1 MLQSFW
7 IFRTFHHQYLIFFC
21 WFPLY
26 LGRRTVSLKHIK
38 VVTFNIRL
46 DCKWDGENNFEF
58 RQPLILKT
66 LRKECPDIVCFQ
78 EVLPHVQTWL
88 KESLPEY
95 TVVGCGREPGL
106 RGESVCIAFRANL
119 FSVIHMD
126 TFWLSPEPFTPGS
139 RYAEQSDCPRTAVE
153 LLLHLDGTE
162 QVLRI
167 LNTHLDHQ
175 GTLARSLGLQQILRH
190 LDHAPLFPDAPV
202 ILTGDL
208 NAPPESPEIS
218 VFRAYPEYRNATEGI
233 GMTYHGYMK
242 GTPGSIDYIFLRGPI
257 SCLKTEK
264 WMDCENGVYLSDHY
278 PVCAHLELLPT
289 MHQSNA
295 V

>member
-1 MLQSFW
+1 M
-7 IFRTFHHQYLIFFC
+7 
-21 WFPLY
+21 
-26 LGRRTVSLKHIK
+26 KHIK

-167 LNTHLDHQ
+167 LNTHLDHV
-175 GTLARSLGLQQILRH
+175 GAEARRRGLLQILGTVPRVEAFAQAPMI
-190 LDHAPLFPDAPV
+190 LAGDFNAQPEDPEMAPLFKDPSLRV
-202 ILTGDL
+202 ITTDVG
-208 NAPPESPEIS
+208 
-218 VFRAYPEYRNATEGI
+218 F
-233 GMTYHGYMK
+233 TYHGYGK
-242 GTPGSIDYIFLRGPI
+242 AERPSLIDYIVLRGAL
-257 SCLKTEK
+257 SCEKVWKWTTER
-264 WMDCENGVYLSDHY
+264 NGVYLSDHY
-278 PVCAHLELLPT
+278 PVCCDLSHR
-289 MHQSNA
+289 
-295 V
+295 